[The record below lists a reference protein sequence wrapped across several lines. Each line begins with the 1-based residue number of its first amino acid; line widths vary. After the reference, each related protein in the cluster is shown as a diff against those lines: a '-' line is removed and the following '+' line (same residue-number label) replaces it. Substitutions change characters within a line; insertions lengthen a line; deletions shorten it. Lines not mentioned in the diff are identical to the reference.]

1 MKFAIIL
8 SILAASSSQAKSG
21 FSSPTLQ
28 DRKLHEVNS
37 GDIGAYPACFQS
49 CYASSFPNGFPS
61 FDALNLMSGATIDDC
76 LKTERLLDAAQC
88 CTIDQA
94 QASNSPFRE
103 DFSKLEASLFW
114 GWCPAKKI
122 DTCADSWR
130 RVDNQ
135 CESYMF
141 KNKIRPVSYFEVV
154 SPNEV
159 DDNMYGDIIGLSG
172 CFQSALTTE
181 EREDLQSVKE
191 YYNYNC
197 DQRTTLL
204 KGLKICVDDVTEITP
219 VMIALVEYDVGVSC
233 GKLF

>member
-1 MKFAIIL
+1 
-8 SILAASSSQAKSG
+8 
-21 FSSPTLQ
+21 
-28 DRKLHEVNS
+28 
-37 GDIGAYPACFQS
+37 
-49 CYASSFPNGFPS
+49 
-61 FDALNLMSGATIDDC
+61 
-76 LKTERLLDAAQC
+76 
-88 CTIDQA
+88 
-94 QASNSPFRE
+94 
-103 DFSKLEASLFW
+103 
-114 GWCPAKKI
+114 
-122 DTCADSWR
+122 
-130 RVDNQ
+130 
-135 CESYMF
+135 MF

-191 YYNYNC
+191 YYDYNC